1 MFIRYALSYIA
12 IVLLLFFSITGYL
25 YIRLSDRTRRE
36 IIDSQINRLSRISAQ
51 HESYISAM
59 LNTAEEIGLSPD
71 IEFFRYGEEPWKA
84 YDLQRQLM
92 PYTTTSSTFCDQV
105 YLYFFGDERI
115 YSSSSSMELSLFARM
130 MRYEFVPME
139 NLAAMIQNA
148 ERLTILPAQQVS
160 STLVDSSRVV
170 TFLVPLGTSPGS
182 GKGVLVFLI
191 KDSVYQSL
199 FTDAINGHINT
210 YILQG
215 DTLLSSSEELAV
227 PREQLETVRE
237 TGSRVFRWEG
247 QDWTQVTFSGKNWG
261 LSYTTVLRNAD
272 INSSIGR
279 EIFSNL
285 AILPVFVFLGL
296 VLALWMA
303 KRHASP
309 IRAITGML
317 SGQENEVQK
326 DELQRISS
334 GISQLKTRNQ
344 ELSTR
349 LDRALPV
356 QRHDFVFRFVK
367 GRFASMEEAASAGRA
382 VGLETARAVYA
393 VILSG
398 GSGED
403 DHPLDLNGSPFNSYT
418 GYSGAGVELV
428 ALKATLY
435 LVFADEAATL
445 FSLAELIR
453 REGESG
459 GGRCVTAISV
469 PHADFTEAPAAYL
482 EASAA
487 YENRFVMGSQKVLQY
502 SDITSNL
509 PEILPQ
515 ARKITTS
522 ISQALTLGSREVLDG
537 RISDLLHFLKNT
549 NMSPFAFRMIYSD
562 VINSLIHTHSAKLSG
577 SGSVQEI
584 YNIFTLT
591 SCQSIDDL
599 DELLRRLCDRLL
611 CGETDSGGEAAGED
625 EIGQVVRYMEE
636 HFSDPEI
643 SITALADSF
652 ELSTTR
658 FSVSFKEKMGMSPLE
673 YLTLIRVEYARELL
687 ASTDLTI
694 REISIRSG
702 YYDPGS
708 FIRRF
713 KQVAGET
720 PLQYRRG
727 RDGRNAPQAAALPNQ
742 DRTENSGEGGTADD
756 TDGTD

>member
-1 MFIRYALSYIA
+1 MIRKSRTTVFIRYALSYIA
-12 IVLLLFFSITGYL
+12 VVLLLFFSITGYL
-25 YIRLSDRTRRE
+25 YVRLGGRVRQE

-71 IEFFRYGEEPWKA
+71 IEFFRYSEEPWKA

-92 PYTTTSSTFCDQV
+92 PYTTTSTFCDQV
-105 YLYFFGDERI
+105 YLYFFGDDRI

-130 MRYEFVPME
+130 MRYEYVPME
-139 NLAAMIQNA
+139 RLTDMIRNA
-148 ERLTILPAQQVS
+148 DRLTILPAQQVS

-170 TFLVPLGTSPGS
+170 TFLVPLGASPGS

-199 FTDAINGHINT
+199 FTDAIGEHVST

-215 DTLLSSSEELAV
+215 DTLLSSSGELPV
-227 PREQLETVRE
+227 PREQLEDSPE
-237 TGSRVFRWEG
+237 TASRLFRWDG

-261 LSYTTVLRNAD
+261 LSYTAVLRNAD
-272 INSSIGR
+272 INDSIGQQL
-279 EIFSNL
+279 ISNL
-285 AILPVFVFLGL
+285 AILPVFVFLSL
-296 VLALWMA
+296 ILALWMA

-317 SGQENEVQK
+317 SRPENEPQR
-326 DELQRISS
+326 DELQQIST
-334 GISQLKTRNQ
+334 GIRQLKTRNQ
-344 ELSTR
+344 ELTSR

-367 GRFASMEEAASAGRA
+367 GRFASRDEAAAAGRA
-382 VGLETARAVYA
+382 VGLETDRAVYA

-398 GSGED
+398 GSGGD
-403 DHPLDLNGSPFNSYT
+403 DHPLDLGAAPFSSLA

-435 LVFADEAATL
+435 LVFADGAETL
-445 FSLAELIR
+445 FALAERIR
-453 REGESG
+453 TEGEAG
-459 GGRCVTAISV
+459 GGRCVTAIST

-487 YENRFVMGSQKVLQY
+487 YENRFVMGRGKVLQY
-502 SDITSNL
+502 SDISSNL

-515 ARKITTS
+515 ARRITTS
-522 ISQALTLGSREVLDG
+522 ISQALTLGNREVLDV
-537 RISDLLHFLKNT
+537 RISDLLHFLKNN

-562 VINSLIHTHSAKLSG
+562 VINSLIHTHSAALSG
-577 SGSVQEI
+577 SGPVHEI
-584 YNIFTLT
+584 YNIFSLT

-599 DELLRRLCDRLL
+599 DELLRGLCDRLL
-611 CGETDSGGEAAGED
+611 CGETAGEGTPEED
-625 EIGQVVRYMEE
+625 EISQVVRYMEE
-636 HFSDPEI
+636 HYSDPEI
-643 SITALADSF
+643 SITALADAF
-652 ELSTTR
+652 ELPTAR

-673 YLTLIRVEYARELL
+673 YLTLLRVEYAKELL
-687 ASTDLTI
+687 SSTGLTI
-694 REISIRSG
+694 REISTQSG

-713 KQVAGET
+713 KQVTGET

-727 RDGRNAPQAAALPNQ
+727 RDGGNAAQPEGDRQ
-742 DRTENSGEGGTADD
+742 DKPEREE
-756 TDGTD
+756 